1 MVDEVRAASH
11 FTASFQKDTPMTRT
25 LFTPFK
31 LGKLELRNRVVM
43 APMTRSRSPGG
54 VPGEDVADYYARRA
68 AADVGLLVTEGT
80 TVRRGGSSNDPNVP
94 NFYKDDALKGWGR
107 VVEKVHAEGGA
118 IAPQIWHQGM
128 VRKQGTGPNPDAP
141 TDSPSGLTHTGKQVL
156 PEPTTAEVDDM
167 VLAYADAA
175 ADAKR
180 LGFDTLEIHGAHGY
194 LIDQFFWDAM
204 NKRSDRYGGGL
215 TERASFGGDI
225 IREIRKKVGPD
236 FPIILRYSQWKQQD
250 YTARLAPTPQ
260 ELEAF
265 LKVFVDAGVD
275 CLHVSQRRY
284 WEPEFPEIDGANG
297 LNGAGWAKKLTGILS
312 FGDIAGRSDKA
323 HPGPVAE
330 GQDAGHLRQR
340 HEGRRFDPL
349 RQRRQLLE
357 RNLDDQQIAR
367 PAEHLR
373 RGKISVGALR
383 DALLA

>member
-1 MVDEVRAASH
+1 
-11 FTASFQKDTPMTRT
+11 MTRT
-25 LFTPFK
+25 LFTPFRLK
-31 LGKLELRNRVVM
+31 NLDLPNRIVM
-43 APMTRSRSPGG
+43 APMTRSKSPGG

-94 NFYKDDALKGWGR
+94 NFYKDDALSGWAN
-107 VVEKVHAEGGA
+107 VVAKVHANGGK

-128 VRKQGTGPNPDAP
+128 VRKAGTGPEPEAP
-141 TDSPSGLTHTGKQVL
+141 TDSPSGYTHTGKQVL

-167 VLAYADAA
+167 VMAYADAA

-204 NKRSDRYGGGL
+204 NKRSDRYGGSL
-215 TERASFGGDI
+215 VDRASFGGDI

-236 FPIILRYSQWKQQD
+236 YPIILRYSQWKQQD

-284 WEPEFPEIDGANG
+284 WEPEFPEVDGENG
-297 LNGAGWAKKLTGILS
+297 LNGAGWAKKITGLPVITVGSVGLN
-312 FGDIAGRSDKA
+312 GDFIYAFAGQGAGQRSMDDLEA
-323 HPGPVAE
+323 RLDRGEFDLVGVGRALL
-330 GQDAGHLRQR
+330 QDPEWATKVK
-340 HEGRRFDPL
+340 EGRVS
-349 RQRRQLLE
+349 E
-357 RNLDDQQIAR
+357 IADYD
-367 PAEHLR
+367 A
-373 RGKISVGALR
+373 KAL
-383 DALLA
+383 ATLY